1 LEHSGGTASE
11 IDRSKDMNSL
21 KPDEHQDRLKEY
33 GGISSWSI
41 RRPISTIA
49 ITSVV
54 IVLGILFS
62 GRLPVDLMPQI
73 DYPHIRVVVN
83 YPGVTPEVIEEQVTR
98 PLERNLSAT
107 ENLTEIHGRASE
119 GRSYIEMYFD
129 FDTDIDIALQDASR
143 QLERART
150 ELPDGIDPPRIMKM
164 DPSQDPIFELAVSS
178 PVRSPIEV
186 RDWVD
191 QRLAPQLLS
200 VPGVGTIDI
209 AGGMIREIDVV
220 VDPERLRSYQ
230 LTITDIS
237 EVLAGRNVD
246 QSVGNITSYEYD
258 IMARAETRYRSERDV
273 ASTLIPLSQAQNNRS
288 VRLSD
293 VATVTDSHREQRLFA
308 YLNGEESVQ
317 VTIMKQP
324 QANTVAVIRGIQNRM
339 DELRE
344 SGFIT
349 PDIEYETIR
358 DESFFITS
366 SIESVTMAAILG
378 GLLAMVVILLFL
390 GSIRRSLIIAL
401 MIPIAIIATFVL
413 MTVSGLTLNIMSLGG
428 LALGVGLLIDNAIVM
443 IENIFRHQ
451 EEYGTSPVEAAHE
464 GSKEVLSAVVAGTM
478 TNLAAVLPFLLIT
491 GLAALLF
498 RELIFTIAFAIVAS
512 LLAAV
517 TLVPALSAMIRAGD
531 RNKGFSGTFIVKGF
545 NRGFD
550 RFRDGYHSILAFVIR
565 RKWALIIV
573 ALVFLGGSIYL
584 IRGFG
589 TEFLPSVD
597 DGRITM
603 RFTLPS
609 GTSIEP
615 TNEVAGILQETIEEM
630 PHVETVYMT
639 VGGYFRGGQLS
650 VRGGM
655 IDMVVQLV
663 PHSERRGY
671 RAEQWV
677 SDFGEKIS
685 GLGLPFIQQRIRG
698 PRIEGLQTSL
708 VDADIAVGIVGEDLN
723 LLEDLARSAL
733 QQLEGIRGIGS
744 IQVGRDERVPQLLI
758 RVDEDRASQLQISTE
773 RVAGFLYG
781 AVEGMVPTRYVE
793 GGFEYNIRVR
803 YPRKVTGTVE
813 GIRQIPMTNMAGQ
826 SVPLGSL
833 VSFEETTGPA
843 HIERFNQIRV
853 VWVNTT
859 VNLNEATVG
868 EVGDRVREAL
878 QGFDLPDGYSIIY
891 AGEQEA
897 IEESGKSL
905 QLAILLAIF
914 FVFVVMAVQY
924 EKLFSPL
931 VIISSL
937 PFALIGV
944 VAALWITALPL
955 SASVLLGIVFL
966 TGIVVNNAIL
976 LVEFAENYQL
986 EENQPLED
994 AVIEAGKVRFRP
1006 ILMTTLTTIFG
1017 MLPLAIGIGEGS
1029 EILQPLAITVIGGLI
1044 VGTFLT
1050 LMIIPGMYML
1060 LSGVFKRIREWVR

>member
-1 LEHSGGTASE
+1 
-11 IDRSKDMNSL
+11 MNSQ
-21 KPDEHQDRLKEY
+21 KPATHQDKQKEY
-33 GGISSWSI
+33 RGISSWAI
-41 RRPISTIA
+41 RRPVSTIA

-164 DPSQDPIFELAVSS
+164 DPSQDPVYELAISS

-209 AGGMIREIDVV
+209 AGGMEREIDVV
-220 VDPERLRSYQ
+220 VDPERLRSYR
-230 LTITDIS
+230 LTIDDIS
-237 EVLAGRNVD
+237 TILAGRNID

-258 IMARAETRYRSERDV
+258 IMARTETRYRTDRDV
-273 ASTLIPLSQAQNNRS
+273 ANTLIPLAQNERS

-293 VATVTDSHREQRLFA
+293 IAMVSDSHREQRLFA

-324 QANTVAVIRGIQNRM
+324 QANTVAVIEGIQRRM
-339 DELRE
+339 EELRE

-366 SIESVTMAAILG
+366 SIASVTLAAILG
-378 GLLAMVVILLFL
+378 GLLAMIVILLFL

-401 MIPIAIIATFVL
+401 MIPVAIIATFVL

-451 EEYGTSPVEAAHE
+451 EEYGKSPVEAAHE
-464 GSKEVLSAVVAGTM
+464 GSREVLSAVVAGTM

-512 LLAAV
+512 LIAAI
-517 TLVPALSAMIRAGD
+517 TLVPSLSAMFRGGD
-531 RNKGFSGTFIVKGF
+531 RNKGFSGTFIVRGF

-550 RFRDGYHSILAFVIR
+550 RFRDGYHSVLAFTIR

-573 ALVFLGGSIYL
+573 AIIFLGGSIYL
-584 IRGFG
+584 MRSFG

-615 TNEVAGILQETIEEM
+615 TNEVAEMIQEAIEEM
-630 PHVETVYMT
+630 PHVQTVYMT

-650 VRGGM
+650 IRGGM

-663 PHSERRGY
+663 PHPERRGY

-677 SDFGEKIS
+677 TEFGDKIS
-685 GLGLPFIQQRIRG
+685 GLGLPFIQERIRG

-708 VDADIAVGIVGEDLN
+708 VDADIAVGIVGEDLD
-723 LLEDLARSAL
+723 LLEELARDAL
-733 QQLEGIRGIGS
+733 QRLDGIQGIGS

-758 RVDEDRASQLQISTE
+758 RVDEGRATQHQISSE
-773 RVAGFLYG
+773 RVASFLHG
-781 AVEGMVPTRYVE
+781 AVEGVVPTQYVE

-803 YPRKVTGTVE
+803 YPREITGTVE
-813 GIRQIPMTNMAGQ
+813 GLRQIPMTNLAGQ
-826 SVPLGSL
+826 AVPLGSL

-868 EVGDRVREAL
+868 EVGNRVREAM

-897 IEESGKSL
+897 IEESAKSL

-944 VAALWITALPL
+944 AAALWITGLPL

-986 EENQPLED
+986 KEGQSLED
-994 AVIEAGKVRFRP
+994 AIIEAGRVRFRP

-1029 EILQPLAITVIGGLI
+1029 EILQPLAVTVIGGLI
-1044 VGTFLT
+1044 IGTFLT

-1060 LSGVFKRIREWVR
+1060 LAGLFSTVRKWVN

>member
-1 LEHSGGTASE
+1 
-11 IDRSKDMNSL
+11 MNSQ
-21 KPDEHQDRLKEY
+21 KPATHQDKQKEY
-33 GGISSWSI
+33 RGISSWAI

-164 DPSQDPIFELAVSS
+164 DPSQDPVYELAISS

-209 AGGMIREIDVV
+209 AGGMEREIDVV
-220 VDPERLRSYQ
+220 VDPERLRSYR
-230 LTITDIS
+230 LTIDDIS
-237 EVLAGRNVD
+237 TILAGRNID
-246 QSVGNITSYEYD
+246 QSVGNITSYEFD
-258 IMARAETRYRSERDV
+258 IMARTETRYRSDRDV
-273 ASTLIPLSQAQNNRS
+273 ANTLIPLAQNERS

-293 VATVTDSHREQRLFA
+293 IAMVSDSHREQRLFA

-324 QANTVAVIRGIQNRM
+324 QANTVAVIEGIQRRM
-339 DELRE
+339 GELRE

-349 PDIEYETIR
+349 PDIEFETIR

-366 SIESVTMAAILG
+366 SIASVTMAAILG
-378 GLLAMVVILLFL
+378 GLLAMIVILLFL

-443 IENIFRHQ
+443 LENIFRHQ
-451 EEYGTSPVEAAHE
+451 EEYGKSPVEAAHE
-464 GSKEVLSAVVAGTM
+464 GSREVLSAVVAGTM

-512 LLAAV
+512 LIAAI
-517 TLVPALSAMIRAGD
+517 TLVPSLSAMFRGGERD
-531 RNKGFSGTFIVKGF
+531 KGFSGTFIVRGF

-550 RFRDGYHSILAFVIR
+550 RFRDGYHSVLAFTIR

-573 ALVFLGGSIYL
+573 ALIFLGGSIYL
-584 IRGFG
+584 MRSFG

-615 TNEVAGILQETIEEM
+615 TNEVAEMIQETIEEM
-630 PHVETVYMT
+630 PHVQTVYMT

-650 VRGGM
+650 IRGGM

-663 PHSERRGY
+663 PHPERRGY

-677 SDFGEKIS
+677 SEFGDKIS

-708 VDADIAVGIVGEDLN
+708 VEADIAVGIVGEELD

-733 QQLEGIRGIGS
+733 QRIDGIQGIGS

-758 RVDEDRASQLQISTE
+758 RVDEDRASQHQISSG
-773 RVAGFLYG
+773 RVASFLHG
-781 AVEGMVPTRYVE
+781 AVEGVVPTQYVE

-803 YPRKVTGTVE
+803 YPREITGTVE
-813 GIRQIPMTNMAGQ
+813 GMRQIPMTNLAGQ

-868 EVGDRVREAL
+868 EVGNRVREAM

-897 IEESGKSL
+897 IEESGRSL

-944 VAALWITALPL
+944 AAALWITGLPL

-986 EENQPLED
+986 KEGQSLED
-994 AVIEAGKVRFRP
+994 AIIEAGKVRFRP

-1029 EILQPLAITVIGGLI
+1029 EILQPLAVTVIGGLI
-1044 VGTFLT
+1044 IGTFLT

-1060 LSGVFKRIREWVR
+1060 LAGLFSTVRKWVT

>member
-1 LEHSGGTASE
+1 MKSQQPDTHQGQA
-11 IDRSKDMNSL
+11 KDY
-21 KPDEHQDRLKEY
+21 R
-33 GGISSWSI
+33 GISSWAI

-164 DPSQDPIFELAVSS
+164 DPSQDPVYELAISS

-209 AGGMIREIDVV
+209 AGGMEREIDVV
-220 VDPERLRSYQ
+220 VDPERLRSYR
-230 LTITDIS
+230 LTIDDIS
-237 EVLAGRNVD
+237 SVLAGRNID

-258 IMARAETRYRSERDV
+258 IMARTETRYRSDRDI
-273 ASTLIPLSQAQNNRS
+273 ANTLIPLAQNERT

-293 VATVTDSHREQRLFA
+293 IARVSDSHREQRLFA

-324 QANTVAVIRGIQNRM
+324 QANTVAVIEGIQRRM

-349 PDIEYETIR
+349 PDIEFETIR

-366 SIESVTMAAILG
+366 SIESVTLAAILG
-378 GLLAMVVILLFL
+378 GLLAMIVILLFL

-401 MIPIAIIATFVL
+401 MIPVAIIATFVL

-451 EEYGTSPVEAAHE
+451 EEYGKSPVEAAHE
-464 GSKEVLSAVVAGTM
+464 GSREVLSAVVAGTM

-498 RELIFTIAFAIVAS
+498 RELIFTIAFAILAS
-512 LLAAV
+512 LIAAI
-517 TLVPALSAMIRAGD
+517 TLVPSLSAMFRGGD
-531 RNKGFSGTFIVKGF
+531 RNKGFSGTFIVRGF

-550 RFRDGYHSILAFVIR
+550 RFRDGYHSVLAFTIR

-584 IRGFG
+584 MRSFG

-615 TNEVAGILQETIEEM
+615 TNEVADMIQEAIEEM
-630 PHVETVYMT
+630 PHVQTVYMT

-650 VRGGM
+650 IRGGM

-663 PHSERRGY
+663 PHRDRRGY

-677 SDFGEKIS
+677 SEFGTKIS
-685 GLGLPFIQQRIRG
+685 ELGLPFIQQRIRG

-708 VDADIAVGIVGEDLN
+708 VEADIAVGIVGEELDL
-723 LLEDLARSAL
+723 LDDLARRAL
-733 QQLEGIRGIGS
+733 QRLEGIHGIGS

-758 RVDEDRASQLQISTE
+758 RVDEDRASQLQISSD

-781 AVEGMVPTRYVE
+781 AVEGVVPSRYVE

-803 YPRKVTGTVE
+803 YPREITGSVD
-813 GIRQIPMTNMAGQ
+813 GMRQIPMTNLAGQ
-826 SVPLGSL
+826 TVPLGSL

-859 VNLNEATVG
+859 VNMNEATVG
-868 EVGDRVREAL
+868 EVGNRVREAM
-878 QGFDLPDGYSIIY
+878 QGFELPDGYSIIY

-897 IEESGKSL
+897 IEESGRSL
-905 QLAILLAIF
+905 QLAILLAVF

-944 VAALWITALPL
+944 AAALWITGLPL
-955 SASVLLGIVFL
+955 SAAVLLGIVFL

-986 EENQPLED
+986 KEGQSLED
-994 AVIEAGKVRFRP
+994 AIIEAGKVRFRP

-1017 MLPLAIGIGEGS
+1017 MLPLAIGVGEGS
-1029 EILQPLAITVIGGLI
+1029 EILQPLAVTVIGGLI

-1060 LSGVFKRIREWVR
+1060 LAGLFSIVRRWVT